1 MGQHLFFI
9 SWKWYF
15 TQVSPYWIPGT
26 LDLENLDKIAGYYF
40 CSRAAMSRP
49 GKHDVTTE
57 QDIVPGHKQQRNSKD
72 FPEWVYTVCHPPGQH
87 HLVEFLNKFYLEAL
101 AKPNIWCWSI
111 PCHTEATHNVLKT
124 FVAKVSKA
132 GVSIAERFVEQFVC
146 QLGFYIGLIVWDR
159 PSMHHGIQVFFVF
172 YLPLLYVSLIMWK
185 LTLDG
190 KDFFNWCFHI
200 LI

>member
-1 MGQHLFFI
+1 
-9 SWKWYF
+9 
-15 TQVSPYWIPGT
+15 
-26 LDLENLDKIAGYYF
+26 
-40 CSRAAMSRP
+40 MSRP
-49 GKHDVTTE
+49 GKHDITTE

-87 HLVEFLNKFYLEAL
+87 HLVEFLNNFQRGPVLL
-101 AKPNIWCWSI
+101 GSI
-111 PCHTEATHNVLKT
+111 GKTQHMMLINSLPYNVLKT